1 MLKDCMSSCEESG
14 CNQDAYPA
22 AAKFSSDS
30 PQDTCYACKYIEK
43 DDGSVQGNKFCADE
57 PDKLQDAFNECPTY
71 ADAACYTGT
80 NAHYVR

>member
-30 PQDTCYACKYIEK
+30 PQDSCYACKYIEK

-57 PDKLQDAFNECPTY
+57 PDKLQDAFNECPIY
-71 ADAACYTGT
+71 ANAACYTGT